1 MTIKL
6 PLGANDLVDAAQAQ
20 LDEESRTVHT
30 AMLEEILPKAIES
43 IFAYHQESNEL
54 LSTYSDIRHDRLI
67 PVIAQTLWS
76 YPGSLGASRI
86 SKALVVEGFKPKD
99 ANRLTEAVLNYTRY
113 PMSIV
118 NYMRHLGSAIR
129 SIRNIFYGPKV
140 SETIINELGYSRQIL
155 TQWVASANSLNTSTI
170 RDTKTF
176 QDWLTAVEDH
186 LRLYMPMQVRIN
198 RFASGR
204 EVPPIDERPRFDAS
218 PLVRAYV
225 RRFGN
230 YVAAHAGLDINNT
243 RSDGTGATVKDEF
256 EKLLATF
263 TGSKKEI
270 FHHLEADYEIRARR
284 ISASVTR
291 HSENTRRAAHSA
303 QNNIEQNLNI
313 NGKKVE
319 IRTSK
324 ASLPNSLIE
333 QFIKSFNLQYSL
345 NPDQPMLSSRMLVDG
360 EFIEVE
366 VERPEKAD
374 LKKIQTFIESM
385 YLS

>member
-6 PLGANDLVDAAQAQ
+6 PRGANDLVDAAQAQ
-20 LDEESRTVHT
+20 LDEESNTVHT
-30 AMLEEILPKAIES
+30 AMLEEILPQAIEA
-43 IFAYHQESNEL
+43 IFAYHQDSSEI
-54 LSTYSDIRHDRLI
+54 LSTYPEIKHERLI
-67 PVIAQTLWS
+67 PVLAQTLWS

-99 ANRLTEAVLNYTRY
+99 AYKLTEAILNYTRY

-140 SETIINELGYSRQIL
+140 SETIISELGYSRKIL
-155 TQWVASANSLNTSTI
+155 TEWVASANALNTSTI
-170 RDTKTF
+170 RDTRSF
-176 QDWLTAVEDH
+176 QEWLDAVETH
-186 LRLYMPMQVRIN
+186 LRLYIPMQMRIN

-204 EVPPIDERPRFDAS
+204 EVPPLEDRSRFGES
-218 PLVRAYV
+218 PLARAYV

-230 YVAAHAGLDINNT
+230 YVAAHAGLDINKT
-243 RSDGTGATVKDEF
+243 RSDGAGATVNDEF

-263 TGSKKEI
+263 KGSKKDI
-270 FHHLEADYEIRARR
+270 FRELEADYESRARR

-291 HSENTRRAAHSA
+291 HTENSRRAAHSA
-303 QNNIEQNLNI
+303 QNNIEQNLNL

-324 ASLPNSLIE
+324 ATLPISLVE
-333 QFIKSFNLQYSL
+333 QFLKSFNLQYSL
-345 NPDQPMLSSRMLVDG
+345 NPDQPTLSSRMLVDG

-374 LKKIQTFIESM
+374 LKKIQAFIESM